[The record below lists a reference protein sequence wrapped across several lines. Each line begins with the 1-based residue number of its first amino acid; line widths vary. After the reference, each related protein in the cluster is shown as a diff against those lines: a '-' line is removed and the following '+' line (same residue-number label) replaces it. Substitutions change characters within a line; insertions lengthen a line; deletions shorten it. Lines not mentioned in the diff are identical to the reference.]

1 MIQARDMTP
10 AELAALL
17 AFHADAGV
25 EWLVEDEPVD
35 RIAAFAAERAARQ
48 TQRALSPAV
57 PTQTAARRQ
66 PAPPP
71 PQDQKPA
78 RSQAALGPTLPA
90 IPDENAVAE
99 ARFAAESARSLAEL
113 KTAIEGF
120 SSCNLKASARSTV
133 SVTGSGQSGIMVIGP
148 MPSADDDREGTAFS
162 GRAGLLLDRML
173 AAIGQPREAV
183 HVTTIIPWRPPGDRM
198 PSQPE
203 IAICRPFIERQIAL
217 CEPQQVLV
225 LGNFAARFF
234 FGETGTIHALR
245 GKWREIG
252 GSGLIVPALATLHP
266 QELLSAPGSKALAWL
281 DLLAFSERLQQAPAQ
296 T

>member
-1 MIQARDMTP
+1 MIQPRDMTP

-25 EWLVEDEPVD
+25 EWLVEDDPVD
-35 RIAAFAAERAARQ
+35 RVAAFAAERAARQ
-48 TQRALSPAV
+48 THRAQAQAAPMQAA
-57 PTQTAARRQ
+57 AARSR
-66 PAPPP
+66 APD

-78 RSQAALGPTLPA
+78 RSQAALGSTLPA

-120 SSCNLKASARSTV
+120 ASCNLKASARSTV
-133 SVTGSGQSGIMVIGP
+133 SVTGSSQSGIMIIGP

-173 AAIGQPREAV
+173 SAIGQPRDAV
-183 HVTTIIPWRPPGDRM
+183 YATTVIPWRPPGDRM

-217 CEPQQVLV
+217 CEPRQILI

-252 GSGLIVPALATLHP
+252 AAGHVVPALATLHP

-281 DLLAFSERLQQAPAQ
+281 DLLVFSERLQQAHAQ
-296 T
+296 A